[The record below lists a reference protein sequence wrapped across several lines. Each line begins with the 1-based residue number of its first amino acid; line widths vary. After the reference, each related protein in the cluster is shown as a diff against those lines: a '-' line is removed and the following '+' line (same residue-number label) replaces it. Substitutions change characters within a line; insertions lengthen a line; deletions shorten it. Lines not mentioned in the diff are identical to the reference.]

1 METKKTKP
9 IIIPWGLTL
18 MSEIA
23 FEHAVHIAKAANT
36 GIALVRLAKSQ
47 SLIKEIEKDLHDV
60 AQDLGKKYGITP
72 EVIVTEGSVFKKF
85 TQIAEEFGSNLIIKH
100 INPVVSGM
108 EKITGSKSMKII
120 AGSNVPYIVVQNP
133 PKRERFEKIVL
144 PIDHTVETKEKL
156 LWLVYF
162 SRFYQP
168 FVHIITP
175 KTTDGRKLKYIKNNV
190 SFARNLLEEKGVEY
204 DISISHKD
212 DFGQTFLDFAHKK
225 DADLIIM
232 MLPKDLGFGSLL
244 FGSKEQDLITNTYGI
259 PIMCV
264 NPRTD
269 LKNVNWK

>member
-9 IIIPWGLTL
+9 IIVPWGLTL

-23 FEHAVHIAKAANT
+23 FQHAVGIAKAANT
-36 GIALVRLAKSQ
+36 GIALVRLATNQ
-47 SLIKEIEKDLHDV
+47 NLIKEIEE
-60 AQDLGKKYGITP
+60 DLGQVAVDLEKKYGIKP
-72 EVIVTEGSVFKKF
+72 EVIVTEGSVYKRF
-85 TQIAEEFGSNLIIKH
+85 TQLAEEHGSNLIIKH
-100 INPVVSGM
+100 INRDISGM
-108 EKITGSKSMKII
+108 EKITGSKSLKII
-120 AGSNVPYIVVQNP
+120 AGSMVPYIVVQNP
-133 PKRERFEKIVL
+133 PKRDTIERIVL

-162 SRFYQP
+162 ARFCQP

-175 KTTDGRKLKYIKNNV
+175 KTIDGKKLKYIKNNV
-190 SFARNLLEEKGVEY
+190 SFARNLLEEKGVKY
-204 DISISHKD
+204 DISISQND
-212 DFGQTFLDFAHKK
+212 DFGKTFIDFAHKK

-244 FGSKEQDLITNTYGI
+244 FGSKEQDMITNEYGI